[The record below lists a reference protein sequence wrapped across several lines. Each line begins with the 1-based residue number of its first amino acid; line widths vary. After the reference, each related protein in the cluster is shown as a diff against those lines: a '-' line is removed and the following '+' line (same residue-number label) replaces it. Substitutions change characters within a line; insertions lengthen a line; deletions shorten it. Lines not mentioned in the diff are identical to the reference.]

1 MCTLE
6 SRIDRGEGW
15 IDRSRLKFL
24 ENPINELA
32 LKMDDAQAVCL
43 YSAVRAGRRAAH
55 VVAVAASCC
64 SDE

>member
-24 ENPINELA
+24 ENPINEVSVL
-32 LKMDDAQAVCL
+32 MWVEN
-43 YSAVRAGRRAAH
+43 YSNH
-55 VVAVAASCC
+55 Q
-64 SDE
+64 

>member
-24 ENPINELA
+24 ENPINEVSVTDVGGKL
-32 LKMDDAQAVCL
+32 LKLSVAMDGL
-43 YSAVRAGRRAAH
+43 YKSFKL
-55 VVAVAASCC
+55 
-64 SDE
+64 